1 MIPTSIVPS
10 FSIVFIGAAL
20 VERLLWLGIADL
32 IFYLR
37 VFIVEISR
45 PWLREGSLLIVLL
58 ILIRIRVGRNSE
70 VVAYR
75 VLRLHVSTILNSLSL
90 VLDRCMTVRLPI
102 VVFIV
107 DLHLGSPSASVRL
120 PLIKS

>member
-20 VERLLWLGIADL
+20 VERLLWLGIAGL

-37 VFIVEISR
+37 VFIVEISQ

-70 VVAYR
+70 VVACR
-75 VLRLHVSTILNSLSL
+75 VLRLHVSTILDSL
-90 VLDRCMTVRLPI
+90 R
-102 VVFIV
+102 
-107 DLHLGSPSASVRL
+107 
-120 PLIKS
+120 